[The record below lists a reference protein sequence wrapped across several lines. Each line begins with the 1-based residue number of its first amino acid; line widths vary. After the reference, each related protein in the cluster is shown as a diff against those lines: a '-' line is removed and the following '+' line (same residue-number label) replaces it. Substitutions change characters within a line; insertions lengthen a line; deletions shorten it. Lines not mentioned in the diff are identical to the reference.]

1 MATWQPAVIWKIEN
15 VLNKLGDLTKE
26 LSKQSTE
33 GADSCTLDTYSAMK
47 EEKNKR
53 KNC

>member
-1 MATWQPAVIWKIEN
+1 MATWQPAVIRKIEN

-33 GADSCTLDTYSAMK
+33 GADSFTLILIV
-47 EEKNKR
+47 E
-53 KNC
+53 